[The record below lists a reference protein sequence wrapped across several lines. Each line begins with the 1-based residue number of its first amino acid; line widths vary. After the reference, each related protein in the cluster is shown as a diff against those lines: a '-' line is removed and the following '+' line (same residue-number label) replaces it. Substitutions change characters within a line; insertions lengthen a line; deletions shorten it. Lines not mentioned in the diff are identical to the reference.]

1 MVTGD
6 FKPLVCRISFL
17 LLHSTSQ
24 VISGKR
30 LNVHIIMDDP
40 AGNSYIQ
47 VSMLTSHC
55 TEGGCTCVGHGS
67 CCCGTVMSS

>member
-24 VISGKR
+24 VINGKR

-55 TEGGCTCVGHGS
+55 TEGGGGAHVWDMAAVVVGL
-67 CCCGTVMSS
+67 